1 MSVWVRSWYSK
12 AIIAQTAQHWSRHII
27 LYFFTFLMWFL
38 VDLEFIRRSHWRF
51 QTSHFISKQEQKKEV
66 NSSNRRN
73 SFENIHKFIH
83 SIKLP
88 SYQTNYSSH
97 FSCYCQFIWN
107 GCFGRLFALF
117 SVFFCCCVLGG
128 RNKLEM
134 VIKCIWLGTKWEPK
148 MWTQMERNSDLMEWN
163 SEPKKSRER

>member
-12 AIIAQTAQHWSRHII
+12 ASIAQATQHWSRHII

-66 NSSNRRN
+66 NSSNREIVSKIFIN
-73 SFENIHKFIH
+73 SYTAFNYHH
-83 SIKLP
+83 IKRIIRVILVVIV
-88 SYQTNYSSH
+88 SS
-97 FSCYCQFIWN
+97 SETVVLVVCSL
-107 GCFGRLFALF
+107 CFRF
-117 SVFFCCCVLGG
+117 FFCCCVLGG

-148 MWTQMERNSDLMEWN
+148 MWTQMERNSDLWW